1 MVLIEDNCSDL
12 NFWKNWPTRD

>member
-12 NFWKNWPTRD
+12 NFW